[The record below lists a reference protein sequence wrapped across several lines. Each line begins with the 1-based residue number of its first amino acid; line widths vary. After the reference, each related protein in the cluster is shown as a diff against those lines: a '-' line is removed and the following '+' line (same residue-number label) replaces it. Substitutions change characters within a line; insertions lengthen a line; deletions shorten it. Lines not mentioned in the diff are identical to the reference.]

1 MKVLGY
7 VLAAFAVLIAT
18 AIVAHLV
25 STARFRSQ
33 AAALV
38 AEVTQGPETT
48 DVEVPE
54 AMRLFAERNGAG
66 ASGLR
71 AQRLVQAAE
80 FRFGREGAW
89 GPMPAVQHMGLG
101 VAGFVWHARAPG
113 VALPRFTVIDAY
125 VGGRGILRAN
135 LLGSIPVAN
144 SSGPVIDR
152 SEAMRYLAELPWAP
166 DAILGNPEIR
176 WSEREDGRVEAAL
189 DTPSGRVS
197 ILYGFDEAGDIVE
210 TNGLRPDTGT
220 DGAEIVRE
228 WRGSFGA
235 YAEVGGRRIPTR
247 GEVGYVEDGTYWAY
261 WRGRVTE
268 LELLR

>member
-7 VLAAFAVLIAT
+7 ALVALAVLALLAA
-18 AIVAHLV
+18 VAHLV

-33 AAALV
+33 VTSLV
-38 AEVTQGPETT
+38 AEVTGGPTA
-48 DVEVPE
+48 VQVQVPQ
-54 AMRLFAERNGAG
+54 AMRRFAERNGAG
-66 ASGLR
+66 GRGFR
-71 AQRLVQAAE
+71 AQRITQEAE

-101 VAGFVWHARAPG
+101 ALGFVWHARAPG
-113 VALPRFTVIDAY
+113 VVLPRFTVIDAY

-166 DAILGNPEIR
+166 DGILGNPDIL

-189 DTPSGRVS
+189 GTPSGRVS

-210 TNGLRPDTGT
+210 TYGLRPDTGA

-228 WRGSFGA
+228 WRGSFGN
-235 YAEVGGRRIPTR
+235 YAEVGGRRVPTR